1 MKFDGSVTIRAK
13 QDVVWEFLTDPHLV
27 SQCAPGVKEVEIVIP
42 DKQFRTNVGIALG
55 AIKVNFAM
63 DVEWIELDVP
73 NRAKMRARGNA
84 PGSAAEVEGT
94 MTLSELESNVTEL
107 YWEAN
112 VQIMGRIAS
121 LAMRLA
127 PGVTKKLV
135 GEFFDCVVSRIEK

>member
-1 MKFDGSVTIRAK
+1 M
-13 QDVVWEFLTDPHLV
+13 
-27 SQCAPGVKEVEIVIP
+27 IP

-55 AIKVNFAM
+55 AVKVSFAM
-63 DVEWIELDVP
+63 DVEWIELDAP

-94 MTLSELESNVTEL
+94 MTLNASEPNVTEL

>member
-1 MKFDGSVTIRAK
+1 M
-13 QDVVWEFLTDPHLV
+13 
-27 SQCAPGVKEVEIVIP
+27 EVVIP
-42 DKQFRTNVGIALG
+42 EMQFRTNVGISLG
-55 AIKVNFAM
+55 AVKVSFAM
-63 DVEWIELDVP
+63 DVECIELEAP

-94 MTLSELESNVTEL
+94 MTLSESDPNVTDL
-107 YWEAN
+107 HWEAN

>member
-1 MKFDGSVTIRAK
+1 MRFDGSVTINAK
-13 QDVVWEFLTDPHLV
+13 QDTVWAFLTDPHMV
-27 SQCAPGVKEVEIVIP
+27 SQCAPGVQEVEVVVP
-42 DKQFRTNVGIALG
+42 DKRFRTDIGVALG
-55 AIKVNFAM
+55 AVKVSFAM

-73 NRAKMRARGNA
+73 NRAIMRARGNA

-94 MTLSELESNVTEL
+94 MTLSEVETNVTEL
-107 YWEAN
+107 QWEAS

-121 LAMRLA
+121 LAMRFA

>member
-1 MKFDGSVTIRAK
+1 MNFDGSVIIKTKR
-13 QDVVWEFLTDPHLV
+13 DTVWEFLTDPHLV
-27 SQCAPGVKEVEIVIP
+27 SQCAPGVKEVEGVIP

-55 AIKVNFAM
+55 AVKVSFAM
-63 DVEWIELDVP
+63 DVEWIELDAP

-94 MTLSELESNVTEL
+94 MTLNASEPNVTEL

>member
-1 MKFDGSVTIRAK
+1 MKFNGSVTIRAK
-13 QDVVWEFLTDPHLV
+13 QDVVWEFLTDPHMV
-27 SQCAPGVKEVEIVIP
+27 SQCAPGVAEVEIVIP

-55 AIKVNFAM
+55 AVKVSFAM

-73 NRAKMRARGNA
+73 NRAIMHARGSA

-94 MTLSELESNVTEL
+94 MTLSELEPNVTEL
-107 YWEAN
+107 YWKAN

>member
-55 AIKVNFAM
+55 AVKVNFAM
-63 DVEWIELDVP
+63 DVEWIELDGP

-135 GEFFDCVVSRIEK
+135 SEFFDCVVSRIEK

>member
-42 DKQFRTNVGIALG
+42 DKHFRTNVGIALG

-135 GEFFDCVVSRIEK
+135 SEFFDCVVSRIEK

>member
-55 AIKVNFAM
+55 AVKVNFAM
-63 DVEWIELDVP
+63 DVEWIELDGP

-94 MTLSELESNVTEL
+94 MTLSELEPNVIEL

>member
-55 AIKVNFAM
+55 AVKVNFAM
-63 DVEWIELDVP
+63 DVEWIELDGP

-94 MTLSELESNVTEL
+94 MTLSELEPNVIEL

-135 GEFFDCVVSRIEK
+135 GEFFGCVVSRIEK

>member
-1 MKFDGSVTIRAK
+1 MNFDGSVLIKSKRET
-13 QDVVWEFLTDPHLV
+13 VWEFLTDPHLV
-27 SQCAPGVKEVEIVIP
+27 SQCAPGVQEVEVVVP

-55 AIKVNFAM
+55 AVKVSFAM
-63 DVEWIELDVP
+63 DVEWIELDEP
-73 NRAKMRARGNA
+73 NRAKMRARGSA

-94 MTLSELESNVTEL
+94 MTLNESEPNVTEL

-135 GEFFDCVVSRIEK
+135 GEFFDCVVLRIEK